1 MATAT
6 VTKTEM
12 TGEQA
17 REVSRQRRGLETRI
31 SDLKEDLAS
40 QQKTVDEVVLTLR
53 NPTAKTESQVST
65 ERKRLR
71 AIAAELEAA
80 ETALTE
86 FNAGHPTDEEI
97 AKLEEE
103 EQAEQKRALHQA
115 QWEAFAANRLKV
127 FEALDQIIDLNIEG
141 ERLIRQGVGQMSSMQ
156 AMGHL
161 DVFAQY
167 QHKRTTAG
175 YGDGPAAMHS
185 IVDGMRQALLKSR
198 H

>member
-6 VTKTEM
+6 AVKTEL
-12 TGEQA
+12 TAEQA